1 MALTYYIRSWD
12 PRSTYPS
19 NPQEGDIC
27 YTITLDQKWA
37 PVGGVKKDN
46 IIKEEVYQNGAWVE
60 QGGGGGSLTVLYDG
74 EITTIE
80 DSGYVSGMAE
90 ISWTYSEL
98 PTEVTV
104 VFEGETYTLPYV
116 DGDGAGAPWVDDGFD
131 WSEYPFCVVIMPY
144 PDDGGLASVVLATEE
159 PGTYSLTISAN
170 MGGGGSSDYS
180 TCQVT
185 FKNETGGGIFFG
197 VPYLLNDALNGCI
210 GMFSDGTEVHDVV
223 LYKGKVDCLIVNR
236 PEGSTVTTT
245 GDCTWYNRDAILT
258 ITGDGSVTVSV

>member
-12 PRSTYPS
+12 PRSTYPT

-27 YTITLDQKWA
+27 YTITLDQTWA

-46 IIKEEVYQNGAWVE
+46 IVKEEIYQSGAWVE
-60 QGGGGGSLTVLYDG
+60 QGGGGSSETVLYDG
-74 EITTIE
+74 EITTV
-80 DSGYVSGMAE
+80 DDDGYVSGMAV

-131 WSEYPFCVVIMPY
+131 WSEYPFSVGIMPEDY
-144 PDDGGLASVVLATEE
+144 LAAVTLATEE
-159 PGTYSLTISAN
+159 PGTYSLTVSAN
-170 MGGGGSSDYS
+170 MSGGGSSDYS

-185 FKNETGGGIFFG
+185 FKNETGDALFFG
-197 VPYLLNDALNGCI
+197 VSYLHNDVLNGCV
-210 GMFSDGTEVHDVV
+210 GLLSDGTEVDDVV
-223 LYKGKVDCLIVNR
+223 LYKGKVDGMIINL

-245 GDCTWYNRDAILT
+245 GDCRWYNRDAVLT